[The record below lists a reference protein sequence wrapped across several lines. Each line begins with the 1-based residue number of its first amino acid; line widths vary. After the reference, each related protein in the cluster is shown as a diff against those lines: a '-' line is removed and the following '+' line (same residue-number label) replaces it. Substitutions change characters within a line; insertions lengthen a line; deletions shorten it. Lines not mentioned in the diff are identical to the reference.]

1 MSEGEDGGRGE
12 PQGHASKAAKLKA
25 AKLRA
30 DWLRATE
37 LHVVEPRAATLRAA
51 KTMNRSVL
59 SAELLI
65 HEQAEYRAM
74 HLQSC

>member
-1 MSEGEDGGRGE
+1 MEDGGDERDTDMDGDDGGMSEGEDGGRGE

-25 AKLRA
+25 

-51 KTMNRSVL
+51 KR
-59 SAELLI
+59 
-65 HEQAEYRAM
+65 
-74 HLQSC
+74 

>member
-1 MSEGEDGGRGE
+1 MNDAWLSEIRLSADKKTLNVTFEGGE
-12 PQGHASKAAKLKA
+12 S
-25 AKLRA
+25 
-30 DWLRATE
+30 
-37 LHVVEPRAATLRAA
+37 
-51 KTMNRSVL
+51 MVL

>member
-1 MSEGEDGGRGE
+1 MDGDDGGMSEGEDGGRGE

-25 AKLRA
+25 

-51 KTMNRSVL
+51 KR
-59 SAELLI
+59 
-65 HEQAEYRAM
+65 
-74 HLQSC
+74 